1 MLCIKCNERIP
12 LLSNIDFLSG
22 TISLYCQCDNEN
34 ELYNIKDYLTK
45 LNKLKEDKKYFN
57 NNKIKN
63 QVCFIHKNNDIELFC
78 VECMKEL
85 CYECD
90 LKMHQKENHQ
100 LIKLTSFYDMIE
112 NNLKYLKN
120 IKDLLFYENF
130 NIEFRNDIINFIK
143 LIHLSF
149 ISEKDKVKKNYTS
162 LKNICYI
169 ELCLSDNDSK
179 KISVE
184 ENTKK
189 EKIINKNKYKFG
201 IKINSMRQYLNIQ
214 RIDFKNKNISTSF
227 LNILFIPNSYY
238 CVLISAECKL
248 LIIKIKK
255 DLNTSH
261 LVEKI
266 EIEYNL
272 DSKLYSSFYKLT
284 YLNENIFALLYNSG
298 TFDLF
303 FIKENKEK
311 IGLIQKKY
319 ISKENST
326 NIINQIQLA
335 KEENHIIA
343 LIKDKINFYKYDENE
358 EIKLIKQI
366 DRKSITLMLF
376 LNFHNSVLTL
386 FNTQEI
392 IIKDQTLN
400 NNFIIDI
407 KENQI
412 NIILEIK
419 SFNYLAITHFDS
431 IIDIFDLDLMIMKIK
446 LKGHNKI
453 VNDIKELIPL
463 ENSNYN
469 SKLISCSDDKT
480 IRIWDLVNFHCESI
494 IYLEK
499 YSFLFALNILPNKE
513 IMILDNE
520 NNIHFID

>member
-45 LNKLKEDKKYFN
+45 LNKLKEDKKDFN

-149 ISEKDKVKKNYTS
+149 ISEKDKVKKNFTS

-272 DSKLYSSFYKLT
+272 DSKLYSSFYKLI

-431 IIDIFDLDLMIMKIK
+431 IIDIFDLDLMLMKTK

-469 SKLISCSDDKT
+469 SKLVSCSDDKT

>member
-45 LNKLKEDKKYFN
+45 LNKLKEDKKDFN

-149 ISEKDKVKKNYTS
+149 ISEKDKVKQNFTS

-311 IGLIQKKY
+311 IGLIQKN
-319 ISKENST
+319 ISVKK
-326 NIINQIQLA
+326 ILQI
-335 KEENHIIA
+335 
-343 LIKDKINFYKYDENE
+343 
-358 EIKLIKQI
+358 
-366 DRKSITLMLF
+366 
-376 LNFHNSVLTL
+376 
-386 FNTQEI
+386 
-392 IIKDQTLN
+392 
-400 NNFIIDI
+400 
-407 KENQI
+407 
-412 NIILEIK
+412 
-419 SFNYLAITHFDS
+419 
-431 IIDIFDLDLMIMKIK
+431 
-446 LKGHNKI
+446 
-453 VNDIKELIPL
+453 
-463 ENSNYN
+463 
-469 SKLISCSDDKT
+469 
-480 IRIWDLVNFHCESI
+480 
-494 IYLEK
+494 
-499 YSFLFALNILPNKE
+499 
-513 IMILDNE
+513 
-520 NNIHFID
+520 